1 MRLHNCKYVVA
12 SGTTGRYAGCDLLA
26 HPELDEL
33 YCLWNCGFY
42 SNEFQ
47 VFNSLLTLLSHGIIP
62 ERIDYSL
69 GFRHFKKDP
78 EQDIYPD
85 FHEINS
91 MVDVELYADVE
102 LPDSNK
108 FEPNLY
114 DFHVY
119 NQITDRF
126 FGPSKNVLDKVDV
139 LKSKY
144 SLDPDKTISVLYRGT
159 DKSTELVL
167 AHPQDYLIVTQR
179 LLEKNPDFKVLLQT
193 DQTQVIQM
201 FVEAL
206 GDKVVFFEETPS
218 TTSNSVIWN
227 LMEKNGA
234 DSIEWSQW
242 FDAALR
248 CVSDCRYMINHTG
261 NVAFFAN
268 LYRGS
273 LDGVYQFDELGA
285 IDLG

>member
-1 MRLHNCKYVVA
+1 VVA

-26 HPELDEL
+26 HPEVDEL

-85 FHEINS
+85 FHEINPN
-91 MVDVELYADVE
+91 VELELYRGVE
-102 LPDSNK
+102 LPNSNK

-114 DFHVY
+114 DFHIY

-126 FGPSKNVLDKVDV
+126 FGPSKNVSNKIDILTN
-139 LKSKY
+139 KY
-144 SLDPDKTISVLYRGT
+144 LLDPDKMISVLYRGT

-167 AHPQDYLIVTQR
+167 AHPQDYLIVTQK
-179 LLEKNPDFKVLLQT
+179 LLKENPDFKVLLQT

-227 LMEKNGA
+227 LMEKNGV

-273 LDGVYQFDELGA
+273 LDGVYQFNEVGT
-285 IDLG
+285 IDLE

>member
-1 MRLHNCKYVVA
+1 M
-12 SGTTGRYAGCDLLA
+12 
-26 HPELDEL
+26 
-33 YCLWNCGFY
+33 
-42 SNEFQ
+42 
-47 VFNSLLTLLSHGIIP
+47 
-62 ERIDYSL
+62 
-69 GFRHFKKDP
+69 
-78 EQDIYPD
+78 
-85 FHEINS
+85 
-91 MVDVELYADVE
+91 
-102 LPDSNK
+102 
-108 FEPNLY
+108 
-114 DFHVY
+114 
-119 NQITDRF
+119 
-126 FGPSKNVLDKVDV
+126 
-139 LKSKY
+139 
-144 SLDPDKTISVLYRGT
+144 ISVLYRGT

-167 AHPQDYLIVTQR
+167 AHPQDYLIVTQK
-179 LLEKNPDFKVLLQT
+179 LLKENPDFKVLLQT

-248 CVSDCRYMINHTG
+248 CVSDCRYMVNHTG

-273 LDGVYQFDELGA
+273 LDGVYQFNEVGT
-285 IDLG
+285 IDLE

>member
-26 HPELDEL
+26 HPEVDEL

-85 FHEINS
+85 FHEINPN
-91 MVDVELYADVE
+91 VELESYTGVE
-102 LPDSNK
+102 LPNSNK

-114 DFHVY
+114 DFYIY

-126 FGPSKNVLDKVDV
+126 FGPSKNVLNKVDT

-144 SLDPDKTISVLYRGT
+144 ALYPDKMISVLYRGT
-159 DKSTELVL
+159 DKGTELAL
-167 AHPQDYLIVTQR
+167 APPQDYLIVTQR
-179 LLEKNPDFKVLLQT
+179 LLKEHPDFKVLLQT

-227 LMEKNGA
+227 LMEKSGV

-273 LDGVYQFDELGA
+273 LDGVYQFNEVGT
-285 IDLG
+285 IDLE

>member
-1 MRLHNCKYVVA
+1 MRLQNCKYVVA

-85 FHEINS
+85 FHEINP
-91 MVDVELYADVE
+91 MVDVELYAGVE

-126 FGPSKNVLDKVDV
+126 FGPSKNVLDKVDL
-139 LKSKY
+139 LKTKY
-144 SLDPDKTISVLYRGT
+144 ALDPDKMISVLYRGT

-179 LLEKNPDFKVLLQT
+179 LLQKNPDFKVLLQT

>member
-1 MRLHNCKYVVA
+1 MRLQNCKYVVA

-85 FHEINS
+85 FHEINP
-91 MVDVELYADVE
+91 MVDMELYAGVE
-102 LPDSNK
+102 LPDSNR

-139 LKSKY
+139 LNSKY
-144 SLDPDKTISVLYRGT
+144 SLDPDKMISVLYRGT
-159 DKSTELVL
+159 DKGTELAL
-167 AHPQDYLIVTQR
+167 APR
-179 LLEKNPDFKVLLQT
+179 VLLV
-193 DQTQVIQM
+193 DDV
-201 FVEAL
+201 
-206 GDKVVFFEETPS
+206 P
-218 TTSNSVIWN
+218 
-227 LMEKNGA
+227 
-234 DSIEWSQW
+234 
-242 FDAALR
+242 
-248 CVSDCRYMINHTG
+248 
-261 NVAFFAN
+261 VAEFW
-268 LYRGS
+268 
-273 LDGVYQFDELGA
+273 
-285 IDLG
+285 

>member
-1 MRLHNCKYVVA
+1 M
-12 SGTTGRYAGCDLLA
+12 
-26 HPELDEL
+26 
-33 YCLWNCGFY
+33 
-42 SNEFQ
+42 
-47 VFNSLLTLLSHGIIP
+47 
-62 ERIDYSL
+62 
-69 GFRHFKKDP
+69 
-78 EQDIYPD
+78 
-85 FHEINS
+85 
-91 MVDVELYADVE
+91 
-102 LPDSNK
+102 
-108 FEPNLY
+108 
-114 DFHVY
+114 
-119 NQITDRF
+119 
-126 FGPSKNVLDKVDV
+126 DKVDV

-227 LMEKNGA
+227 LMEKSGV

-273 LDGVYQFDELGA
+273 LDGVYQFNEVGT
-285 IDLG
+285 IDLE

>member
-1 MRLHNCKYVVA
+1 M
-12 SGTTGRYAGCDLLA
+12 
-26 HPELDEL
+26 
-33 YCLWNCGFY
+33 
-42 SNEFQ
+42 
-47 VFNSLLTLLSHGIIP
+47 
-62 ERIDYSL
+62 
-69 GFRHFKKDP
+69 
-78 EQDIYPD
+78 
-85 FHEINS
+85 
-91 MVDVELYADVE
+91 
-102 LPDSNK
+102 
-108 FEPNLY
+108 
-114 DFHVY
+114 
-119 NQITDRF
+119 
-126 FGPSKNVLDKVDV
+126 DKVDV
-139 LKSKY
+139 LKTKY
-144 SLDPDKTISVLYRGT
+144 ALDPDKMISVLYRGT